1 MSLNGENS
9 RKFLKEFILLY
20 RNLPCLWHVNNT
32 GYKDRRTRN
41 RAYDAL
47 VDKLKEVNVGADRD
61 MVLRKIN
68 VLRTTFRREYK
79 KVRASEWNHPRA
91 RYKTNLWWYDLML
104 FVVDQYNSQTRNEI
118 NNDNEMKMETT
129 EFEEY
134 HEEIAEQRAPGLTDN
149 MKKTELI
156 VPSEVPFHTVFLET
170 NDMCSREPCAEV
182 IRGQQHYT
190 QNTSA
195 SKNMEHTCEIVLRE
209 NGSAHN
215 DDFQIFTTYVASKLK
230 RCTARQSMIAEK
242 IIADVLLRANLG
254 TLTENTC
261 LSENSL

>member
-1 MSLNGENS
+1 
-9 RKFLKEFILLY
+9 
-20 RNLPCLWHVNNT
+20 
-32 GYKDRRTRN
+32 
-41 RAYDAL
+41 
-47 VDKLKEVNVGADRD
+47 
-61 MVLRKIN
+61 
-68 VLRTTFRREYK
+68 
-79 KVRASEWNHPRA
+79 
-91 RYKTNLWWYDLML
+91 
-104 FVVDQYNSQTRNEI
+104 
-118 NNDNEMKMETT
+118 
-129 EFEEY
+129 
-134 HEEIAEQRAPGLTDN
+134 

-261 LSENSL
+261 LSENSLWSWLTNSSILIIVMVNKNAREYAQIFHIFYKDGLFAQ